1 MNTIS
6 VSVRIKE
13 RSEKVN
19 LILFQKIYSTP
30 YGIVN
35 HWSTNKNSDYR
46 LEVIIDEDDL
56 SVNPM
61 KITKALNIL
70 TDETEIADQIIIEL
84 YGTKSL
90 YKTHFLI

>member
-1 MNTIS
+1 MNTIN

-13 RSEKVN
+13 SSEKVN

-35 HWSTNKNSDYR
+35 HWSTNNNSDYR
-46 LEVIIDEDDL
+46 LEVIMDEDDIT
-56 SVNPM
+56 VNPT
-61 KITKALNIL
+61 KVTKALNIL
-70 TDETEIADQIIIEL
+70 TDEIEIADQIMREL

-90 YKTHFLI
+90 YKTQFLI